1 MARTLLA
8 IAGCCLVLATVDT
21 ASAQRRTPGY
31 ANRPALSP
39 YVNLFQAN
47 NGGLNSY
54 FSFVRPRQ
62 EMDKFMRQQ
71 SQRNYMQ
78 QQFVAQEAYQIQRT
92 IEDTLE
98 ENQLQLRPTSSGN
111 AMRRPAARYMQFS
124 PFFPNGGTVQ
134 ARSRQQ

>member
-8 IAGCCLVLATVDT
+8 IAGVCLVLIVSDSAH
-21 ASAQRRTPGY
+21 AQRRTPGY
-31 ANRPALSP
+31 SNRPALSP

-62 EMDKFMRQQ
+62 EMDKFMQQ
-71 SQRNYMQ
+71 SSQRSMLQ
-78 QQFVAQEAYQIQRT
+78 QSFAQQEAYQIQRT

-98 ENQLQLRPTSSGN
+98 ENQLQLRPTSTN

-124 PFFPNGGTVQ
+124 PYYPNGGAVQ
-134 ARSRQQ
+134 ARSR

>member
-8 IAGCCLVLATVDT
+8 IAGVCLVLIVSDNAH
-21 ASAQRRTPGY
+21 AQRRTPGY
-31 ANRPALSP
+31 SNRPALSP

-62 EMDKFMRQQ
+62 EMDKFMQQ
-71 SQRNYMQ
+71 SSQRSMLQ
-78 QQFVAQEAYQIQRT
+78 QSFAQQEAYHIQRT

-98 ENQLQLRPTSSGN
+98 ENQLQLRPTSTN

-124 PFFPNGGTVQ
+124 PYYPNGGAVQ
-134 ARSRQQ
+134 ARSR